1 MDSNERIAALRA
13 MVMHI
18 LTLTQGGALA
28 GDEAAQVD
36 RWLEA
41 NGPQLTEFE
50 LLQADDLITQLRSQL
65 QASYRALASELM
77 EVRERRRA
85 LFGYASL
92 RPMTV
97 AQRLNRRA

>member
-1 MDSNERIAALRA
+1 MDSSERITELRA
-13 MVMHI
+13 AVI
-18 LTLTQGGALA
+18 RVFNLTQGGVLV
-28 GDEAAQVD
+28 GDEASQID

-41 NGPQLTEFE
+41 HGPHLTEFE
-50 LLQADDLITQLRSQL
+50 LLQADELITQLRSQL
-65 QASYRALASELM
+65 QVSYRALASELL

>member
-1 MDSNERIAALRA
+1 MDSSERIAELRA
-13 MVMHI
+13 AVI
-18 LTLTQGGALA
+18 RIFSLTEGGSLV

-41 NGPQLTEFE
+41 HGPHLTEFE
-50 LLQADDLITQLRSQL
+50 LLQADELITQLRSQL
-65 QASYRALASELM
+65 QVSYRVLAGELM